1 LARGLSIPKVVVS
14 HGSIRLASAL
24 SFAAGFL
31 LIVGSAYLGWSW
43 LMLRAAASE
52 WTALEQQSWEAKEL
66 YLRSDLTGLCAL
78 VMQFLAA
85 WILPHR
91 LGVASEKKKNAG
103 GREPFTYSAS
113 LGLWERVAEGWD
125 YFSIRLAFSTLVAA
139 AVIVIHVLVGNIFF
153 RTDQ

>member
-1 LARGLSIPKVVVS
+1 MARGLSIPKVVVS
-14 HGSIRLASAL
+14 HDSILLASAL

-52 WTALEQQSWEAKEL
+52 WTTLEQQTWEAKEL

-78 VMQFLAA
+78 AMQFLAA

-91 LGVASEKKKNAG
+91 LGAASEKENSAG
-103 GREPFTYSAS
+103 GREPFAYSAS
-113 LGLWERVAEGWD
+113 MGFWVRVAQGWD
-125 YFSIRLAFSTLVAA
+125 YFSIRLVFSTLAAA
-139 AVIVIHVLVGNIFF
+139 AVIAIHVLVGNIFF
-153 RTDQ
+153 RTNQ